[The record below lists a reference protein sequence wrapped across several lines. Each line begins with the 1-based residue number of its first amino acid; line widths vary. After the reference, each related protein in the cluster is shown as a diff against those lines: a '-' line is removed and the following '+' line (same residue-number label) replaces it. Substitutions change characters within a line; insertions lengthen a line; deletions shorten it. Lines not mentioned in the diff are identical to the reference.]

1 MKIDIARYSD
11 RYSVEMVRD
20 NKLVILGEFDMY
32 DKATRFARQYM
43 EEKGRERGDEI
54 WNWDGTYWRWTGRE
68 WRANHVSD

>member
-11 RYSVEMVRD
+11 GYSVETIRA

-32 DKATRFARQYM
+32 DKAIKFAREYAR
-43 EEKGRERGDEI
+43 ERGRERGDQI
-54 WNWDGTYWRWTGRE
+54 WNWDGTYWQWTGRE